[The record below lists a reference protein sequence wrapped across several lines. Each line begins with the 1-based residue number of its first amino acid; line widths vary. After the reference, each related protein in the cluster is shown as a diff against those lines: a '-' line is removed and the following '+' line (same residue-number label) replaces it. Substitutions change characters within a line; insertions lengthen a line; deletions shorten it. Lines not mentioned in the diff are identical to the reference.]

1 MKVLYTT
8 ALLLSASLLAG
19 CGESSSGVVELASR
33 DAISADAQV
42 LMLSGNDTTT
52 LGKQIS
58 LDDYNYSVGLD
69 ASFVVAS
76 GVLSDDPSSFLSIIA
91 KPSVIAVSVL
101 KDGQDWTYEFSCA
114 DTCDALA
121 FDAEQRTITFN
132 DIQMSAYKD
141 TVASS
146 FSTAPLT
153 LNGSISWD
161 AADETSPAV
170 ISGLAFVE

>member
-8 ALLLSASLLAG
+8 VLILSTALFTG
-19 CGESSSGVVELASR
+19 CGESSSTVAQSAR
-33 DAISADAQV
+33 DTISADAQV
-42 LMLSGNDTTT
+42 LMLRGSDTTT

-76 GVLSDDPSSFLSIIA
+76 GVLSNDPSSFLSIIA

-101 KDGQDWTYEFSCA
+101 KDGQDWTYEFSCT

-141 TVASS
+141 TVATSL
-146 FSTAPLT
+146 STAPLT

-161 AADETSPAV
+161 AADETSPAAM
-170 ISGLAFVE
+170 SGLAFVE